1 MKSENAT
8 SQEVNNIVRQQ
19 LVYISSLE
27 KEAIRLKEDVNKL
40 EDSMSQFKIA

>member
-19 LVYISSLE
+19 LVSISSLE